1 MTEEKEL
8 SKNFN
13 SKENKILVSF
23 VNEHFGPIRGLNFII
38 HGEQRFEIEKYIDEQ
53 PKHVID
59 EIYKET
65 LLSAMAIQLP
75 IELTEEMETPP
86 QVVNSIEE
94 GERII
99 KQNVEKGSLS
109 GDPFYFRSFI
119 Y

>member
-1 MTEEKEL
+1 MTEEKGL
-8 SKNFN
+8 KKSTN
-13 SKENKILVSF
+13 KEKQILISF
-23 VNEHFGPIRGLNFII
+23 VNDHFGPIRGLNFII
-38 HGEQRFEIEKYIDEQ
+38 QGEQRVEIQKYIDNQ
-53 PKHVID
+53 PKQVID
-59 EIYKET
+59 DIYKET

-75 IELTEEMETPP
+75 LEITEEMETPP

-99 KQNVEKGSLS
+99 RENVEKGSLS